1 MSLDKGAQAAKEETN
16 ASSKREAEDSPALDE
31 DGDETS
37 EEDLEQDGDE
47 EDDDEEDGDEKVLD
61 GKSRKT
67 MKQLLGVGETQLSD
81 EQPET
86 RDGILS
92 LAPGIRKTANAS
104 TMRAK
109 AARMM
114 LEQRRQREE
123 RAHVKDVIG
132 EWGPPGVQASSGP
145 VYTEAM
151 DAWLEQGG
159 TKGYERRLR
168 KTAQRGEDD
177 IDKAR
182 SMQTT
187 KQARKVNAL
196 GNKEMAVKQLSKSH
210 FLELLR
216 QSPKTTH
223 TEPNP

>member
-1 MSLDKGAQAAKEETN
+1 MLTAERKRRAVSPGAFG
-16 ASSKREAEDSPALDE
+16 EA
-31 DGDETS
+31 
-37 EEDLEQDGDE
+37 LE
-47 EDDDEEDGDEKVLD
+47 
-61 GKSRKT
+61 
-67 MKQLLGVGETQLSD
+67 QLLGVGDTQRSE
-81 EQPET
+81 EQPEA

-109 AARMM
+109 AARLM

-123 RAHVKDVIG
+123 RAHIKDVIG
-132 EWGPPGVQASSGP
+132 EWGPPGVQTSSGP

-151 DAWLEQGG
+151 DVWLQQGG

-168 KTAQRGEDD
+168 KTAQRGGTCASLTIVVKLFNAIRAAQTTTEED

-196 GNKEMAVKQLSKSH
+196 GNKELAVKQLSKTH

-216 QSPKTTH
+216 QAPKSTQA
-223 TEPNP
+223 EPNS

>member
-1 MSLDKGAQAAKEETN
+1 MLNTLIIERKRRAVSPGAFG
-16 ASSKREAEDSPALDE
+16 EA
-31 DGDETS
+31 
-37 EEDLEQDGDE
+37 LE
-47 EDDDEEDGDEKVLD
+47 
-61 GKSRKT
+61 
-67 MKQLLGVGETQLSD
+67 QLLGVGATPPGD
-81 EQPET
+81 EQPKG

-92 LAPGIRKTANAS
+92 LAPGIRKTVNAS

-109 AARMM
+109 AARLM

-123 RAHVKDVIG
+123 RAHIKDVIG
-132 EWGPPGVQASSGP
+132 EWGPPGVQTSEP

-159 TKGYERRLR
+159 AKGYERRLR
-168 KTAQRGEDD
+168 KTAQRGGTWAELTLVVKLFNAIRAAQSTSEGD

-182 SMQTT
+182 LMQTT

-196 GNKEMAVKQLSKSH
+196 GNKELAVKQLSKSH

-216 QSPKTTH
+216 QAPKVS
-223 TEPNP
+223 EVESNP